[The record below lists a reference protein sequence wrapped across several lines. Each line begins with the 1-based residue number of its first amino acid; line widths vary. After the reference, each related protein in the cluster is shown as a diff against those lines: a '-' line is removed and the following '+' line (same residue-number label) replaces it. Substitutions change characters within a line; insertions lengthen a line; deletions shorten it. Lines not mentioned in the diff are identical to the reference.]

1 MNLISIDPSL
11 RHTGIFQRID
21 GKLSADLFEPKSKD
35 RIKALA
41 EFLFYFV
48 NLPKGFDLCFIE
60 DYAPGAKGAQGRVQ
74 GEVGGI
80 IRACFQ
86 ARGVPV
92 IAVPIATWQSV
103 TGISIK
109 RGTTMPDSDY
119 LNAVANKYKIR
130 LQTTHEADAYMIYE
144 TVRRSAKKLL
154 PQLGAQNIRH
164 RLEELHIN
172 FEEL

>member
-1 MNLISIDPSL
+1 MNVISIDPSL

-35 RIKALA
+35 RIKALS
-41 EFLFYFV
+41 EFLFYFI
-48 NLPKGFDLCFIE
+48 NLPKGFDLCLIE
-60 DYAPGAKGAQGRVQ
+60 DYAPHAKGNQAQVQ
-74 GEVGGI
+74 GEIGGI

-92 IAVPIATWQSV
+92 IEVPISTWQSV

-109 RGTTMPDSDY
+109 RGTTMADSDY

-144 TVRRSAKKLL
+144 AVRRSARKLL
-154 PQLGAQNIRH
+154 PQQGAQNIRQ
-164 RLEELHIN
+164 RLEDLKIN